1 MKRQQ
6 RDSGKEAMQLTFEDE
21 SFRLS
26 GIFLRKDH
34 TYRRVPLEEII
45 LLEACQNYTLIY
57 TVSETFL
64 YSRQLN
70 KVAQR
75 LHESFFMRV
84 HRSYV
89 VNRNFVLA
97 KKKQRLELTGNR
109 IIPIGKTYRNA
120 FQFVSNAVI
129 L

>member
-89 VNRNFVLA
+89 VN
-97 KKKQRLELTGNR
+97 LEAITGFEGNR
-109 IIPIGKTYRNA
+109 LFLGEHCIPISKQYRE
-120 FQFVSNAVI
+120 AVFARFDV